1 MLTTQRLVNRQWVLA
16 RRPAGLPV
24 TEDFRLVESELPD
37 PREGEILIRH
47 QHLGLAP
54 AARLRM
60 SEQRSYRAPLALGD
74 VVYGQASGVVLRSR
88 NDAFPEGAP
97 VVNMSGGWQEYS
109 LSDGAGVFVIDPSVA
124 PPTVWLGALG
134 TSGQTAY
141 VGLLHIGHA
150 KAGDTVVVSA
160 ASGGVGSVVGQI
172 ARLKG
177 CRAVGIA
184 GGEAKCRHV
193 VEELGFDDCVDYRAP
208 GFADA
213 LKSACPRGIDVYFEN
228 VGGVVRDEA
237 WPLMNN
243 HGRIVVCGL
252 IAEYNDAH
260 KPGPGWFAIL
270 AKRLEIRGFIMS
282 EFPELRGEFI
292 RDMSAWFAAGKIKVR
307 EDVSSGLDQVVPAF
321 IGMLQGRNFG
331 KTIVRL

>member
-1 MLTTQRLVNRQWVLA
+1 MSTTPRIVNRQLVLA
-16 RRPAGLPV
+16 RRPDGLPV
-24 TEDFRLVESELPD
+24 IADFRLVETEVPDLQPGEL
-37 PREGEILIRH
+37 LIKH
-47 QHLGLAP
+47 EYLGLAP

-74 VVYGQASGVVLRSR
+74 VVYGQACGVVLRSR
-88 NDAFPEGAP
+88 NEGFPEGAT
-97 VVNMSGGWQEYS
+97 VVTMSGGWQAYS
-109 LSDGAGVFVIDPSVA
+109 VSDGAGVALIDTSVA

-141 VGLLHIGHA
+141 VGLLHIGSVRP
-150 KAGDTVVVSA
+150 GDTVVVSA

-172 ARLKG
+172 AKLKG

-193 VEELGFDDCVDYRAP
+193 VEDLGFDACVDYRAP
-208 GFADA
+208 DFAAA
-213 LKSACPRGIDVYFEN
+213 LEQACPKGIDVYFEN
-228 VGGVVRDEA
+228 VGGAVRDGV
-237 WPLMNN
+237 WPLMNTQ
-243 HGRIVVCGL
+243 GRIVVCGL
-252 IAEYNDAH
+252 IAEYNDAQ

-270 AKRLEIRGFIMS
+270 AKRLALRGFIMS
-282 EFPELRGEFI
+282 DYPELRSDFI
-292 RDMSAWFAAGKIKVR
+292 RDMSAWFSAGKIKVR
-307 EDVSSGLDQVVPAF
+307 EDVSTGLDQVVPAF